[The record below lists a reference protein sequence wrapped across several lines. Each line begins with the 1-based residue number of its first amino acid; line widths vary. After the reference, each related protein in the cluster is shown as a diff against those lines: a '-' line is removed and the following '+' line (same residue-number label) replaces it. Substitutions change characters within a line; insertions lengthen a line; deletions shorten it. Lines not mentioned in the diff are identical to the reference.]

1 MVTKKTTTKKRSTAR
16 KANPAERVMTQTA
29 EVFPAVETISVH
41 PPVTVDEVV
50 IPVPAPSEPVIE
62 QEIYKFPVR
71 LLGIVL
77 FLGWSIDYLFWKQD
91 LGVNFPIFM
100 ALGVIVG
107 TLWLLSNGM
116 SPARGSLWLML
127 PFLFFAVVTFLRQE
141 PLTIFLAFTFAL
153 LSAGLY
159 ASSYAGGRW
168 PLYSLTDYFYKSLLL
183 LGDILTGLAVY
194 APKAQKAQKNLE
206 VDKKGFPIWALL
218 RGLLIA
224 LPIVTCFAA
233 LLAAG
238 DVVFEQK
245 LDDFLD
251 LDDLAENVWRG
262 ILILVYA
269 YVLAGVFIHAALKSK
284 DVSLMGE
291 SKPILKPFLGF
302 TESAVILGSVSI
314 LFLAFVAVQF
324 QYFFGGETNIGVE
337 GYTYSQ
343 YARRGFNELITV
355 AFFSLVLILGLSA
368 LVRRE
373 TELQKRVYSWLSV
386 AVVAL
391 VLVILTSAYQR
402 ISLGI
407 DWHGFSRLRLYPRV
421 FLIWLGLLL
430 VTVVILEIF
439 RKERFFALA
448 ALVASAGF
456 AVSLTLVNVDA
467 ATVKH
472 NVPRTLQGKNL
483 NVAHLA
489 SLSSDAVPALSAQ
502 FYSEAYPESV
512 HEGLGAALTCYLHF
526 DSLNDEKDND
536 WRSFNYSRWK
546 AHTTLQWAEQYLQD
560 YGIDDKQWWDVKV
573 RTPSDIW
580 YDCKYFS
587 SAEED

>member
-1 MVTKKTTTKKRSTAR
+1 MTTKKTAIKKRSPAR
-16 KANPAERVMTQTA
+16 KANSTEGVVTQTA
-29 EVFPAVETISVH
+29 EVFPVVETISV
-41 PPVTVDEVV
+41 PPTVPVEEVT
-50 IPVPAPSEPVIE
+50 PPGHALSEPVVE
-62 QEIYKFPVR
+62 HAIYKFPAH

-77 FLGWSIDYLFWKQD
+77 FLGWSFDYLFWKQD
-91 LGVNFPIFM
+91 LGVNFSIFM
-100 ALGVIVG
+100 TLCIIGG
-107 TLWLLSNGM
+107 TLWLLSNGE
-116 SPARGSLWLML
+116 SPARSSLWLL
-127 PFLFFAVVTFLRQE
+127 LAFLFFSVVAFLRQE

-168 PLYSLTDYFYKSLLL
+168 PLYRLTDYFYKSFLL

-194 APKAQKAQKNLE
+194 APKAQRPQKTLE
-206 VDKKGFPIWALL
+206 ADKKAFPIWALL

-224 LPIVTCFAA
+224 FPIVACFAA

-251 LDDLAENVWRG
+251 LDDLSENIWRG
-262 ILILVYA
+262 FLILVYA
-269 YVLAGVFIHAALKSK
+269 YVLAGTFIHAALKST
-284 DVSLMGE
+284 DAALVGE
-291 SKPILKPFLGF
+291 SRPLLKPFLGF
-302 TESAVILGSVSI
+302 TESAVILGSVSL
-314 LFLAFVAVQF
+314 LFLAFVVVQF

-343 YARRGFNELITV
+343 YARRGFNELIAV
-355 AFFSLVLILGLSA
+355 AFFSLVLILGLSG

-373 TELQKRVYSWLSV
+373 TEVQKRVYSWLSV

-407 DWHGFSRLRLYPRV
+407 DWHGFSRLRLYPRI

-430 VTVVILEIF
+430 VTVVALEIR
-439 RKERFFALA
+439 RKERFFAFSA
-448 ALVASAGF
+448 VFASVAF

-467 ATVKH
+467 ATVRH

-489 SLSSDAVPALSAQ
+489 SLSSDAVPALAAE
-502 FYSEAYPESV
+502 FYSEAYTQDV
-512 HEGLGAALTCYLHF
+512 HEGLGAALTCYLHY
-526 DSLNDEKDND
+526 DSLTDDTDSD
-536 WRSFNYSRWK
+536 WRSFNLSRWK
-546 AHTTLQWAEQYLQD
+546 AHNSLQWAEKYLQD
-560 YGIDDKQWWDVKV
+560 YGINTEKWPVQV
-573 RTPSDIW
+573 RTPSDVW
-580 YDCKYFS
+580 YDCRYFGT
-587 SAEED
+587 AEED